1 MDAGD
6 AVAIALLSAAAAF
19 VQALSGF
26 GFSLFLVPLLAI
38 VVGAKDAVVLAN
50 ALGVA
55 VNMTMVA
62 RTRKLVSWRLGT
74 ALFAGAAAGMP
85 LGLVVLIVIAP
96 ALLQAAIALLVLA
109 TTVALWRGWRAGLAG
124 RAAEVGAGIVSGVL
138 NTSTSM
144 SGPPVVLFLQ
154 ARGTSPAVFR
164 ATLGAFFLA
173 SGAVALALFG
183 ASGRL
188 GSTLLLQTLVA
199 VPGLL
204 LGFFGG
210 DAVFARLGEFRFRRL
225 VFVILSCTAAVAL
238 VTAVR

>member
-1 MDAGD
+1 VEAADAI
-6 AVAIALLSAAAAF
+6 AIALLSAAAAF

-55 VNMTMVA
+55 VNVAMVA
-62 RTRKLVSWRLGT
+62 RTRRLVSWRLGVT
-74 ALFAGAAAGMP
+74 LFAGAAAGMP
-85 LGLVVLIVIAP
+85 VGLLVLIVVDP
-96 ALLQAAIALLVLA
+96 SWLQAGIALLVLA
-109 TTVALWRGWRAGLAG
+109 TTAALWRGWRAGVTG
-124 RAAEVGAGIVSGVL
+124 RAAEAGAGVVSGIL

-173 SGAVALALFG
+173 SGFVALALFG

-188 GSTLLLQTLVA
+188 GSTVLLQTLVA
-199 VPGLL
+199 VPGLV
-204 LGFFGG
+204 LGFLGG
-210 DAVFARLGEFRFRRL
+210 DAVFARMGEFRFRRV
-225 VFVILSCTAAVAL
+225 VFVILVGTAAVAL
-238 VTAVR
+238 ATAFR